1 MLGHMD
7 LQRKVAM
14 RAMVQDHYGGP
25 EVLRP
30 AEIPVPEPGAGKL
43 LVRVEAAGL
52 DRGAWHLMAGMPQVV
67 RLGTGLRTPRTPV
80 RGREFAGTV
89 EALGEGVAEFAVGDA
104 VFGIGEGC
112 FAEFVV
118 ARADRIVP
126 RPPELDAAGAAA
138 LPLSGLTALQA
149 VRDHAK
155 VAAGERVLVLGAS
168 GGVGSLAVQV
178 AAAFGAEVTGSASPA
193 KHDLVRELGATPV
206 GHDDPGGPFDVIVDC
221 GGHRP
226 LRLLR
231 SLLTPRGRLVIV
243 GSETGG
249 RWLGGTD
256 RLLRVALL
264 SPLVSQRL
272 TGFIS
277 SENAP
282 DLREVTRYARPV
294 VDSVLPLEELPT
306 AFRRMLAGDVRG
318 KLVLTP

>member
-1 MLGHMD
+1 
-7 LQRKVAM
+7 M
-14 RAMVQDHYGGP
+14 RAVVQDRYGGP
-25 EVLRP
+25 EVLRS
-30 AEIPVPEPGAGKL
+30 AEIPVPQPGAGRVR
-43 LVRVEAAGL
+43 VRVEAAGL

-67 RLGTGLRTPRTPV
+67 RLATGVRRPRTPV

-89 EALGEGVAEFAVGDA
+89 EALGERVTGVSVGDP

-112 FAEFVV
+112 FAEFAV
-118 ARADRIVP
+118 ARADRIAP
-126 RPPELDAAGAAA
+126 RPPELDATAAAA

-149 VRDHAK
+149 VRDKAR
-155 VAAGERVLVLGAS
+155 VAARERVLVLGAS

-178 AAAFGAEVTGSASPA
+178 AGAFGAAVTGSASPA
-193 KHDLVRELGATPV
+193 KHDLVRALGADPV
-206 GHDDPGGPFDVIVDC
+206 PHDEPGGPYDVIIDC

-256 RLLRVALL
+256 RSLRAALL
-264 SPLVSQRL
+264 SPLVRQRL
-272 TGFIS
+272 VGLVST
-277 SENAP
+277 ENAA
-282 DLREVTRYARPV
+282 DLRELTRYARPV
-294 VDSVLPLEELPT
+294 VDSVLPLAELP
-306 AFRRMLAGDVRG
+306 AAVRRMLAGDVRG

>member
-1 MLGHMD
+1 MVDG
-7 LQRKVAM
+7 RVM
-14 RAMVQDHYGGP
+14 RAMVQTRYGGP

-30 AEIPVPEPGAGKL
+30 AEIPVPAPGAGRV

-67 RLGTGLRTPRTPV
+67 RLGTGLRGPRTPV

-89 EALGEGVAEFAVGDA
+89 EALGAGVTEFAVGDT

-112 FAEFVV
+112 FAELAV

-126 RPPELDAAGAAA
+126 RPPELDAVGAAA

-149 VRDHAK
+149 VRDHGR
-155 VAAGERVLVLGAS
+155 VGAGERVLVLGAS

-206 GHDDPGGPFDVIVDC
+206 AHDALTGPFDVIIDC

-231 SLLTPRGRLVIV
+231 PLLTPRGRLVIV

-256 RLLRVALL
+256 RLLRVALRSL
-264 SPLVSQRL
+264 FTTQRL
-272 TGFIS
+272 GGFVS
-277 SENAP
+277 GENAA
-282 DLREVTRYARPV
+282 DLRELTRYARPV
-294 VDSVLPLEELPT
+294 VDSVLPLAELPT
-306 AFRRMLAGDVRG
+306 AFRRLLAGDVRG

>member
-1 MLGHMD
+1 MD
-7 LQRKVAM
+7 LQRKAEVM
-14 RAMVQDHYGGP
+14 RAVVQDRYGGP
-25 EVLRP
+25 EVLRS
-30 AEIPVPEPGAGKL
+30 AEIPVPQPGAGRVR
-43 LVRVEAAGL
+43 VRVEAAGL

-67 RLGTGLRTPRTPV
+67 RLATGVRRPRTPV

-89 EALGEGVAEFAVGDA
+89 EALGERVTGVSVGDP

-112 FAEFVV
+112 FAEFAV
-118 ARADRIVP
+118 ARADRIAP
-126 RPPELDAAGAAA
+126 RPPELDATAAAA

-149 VRDHAK
+149 VRDKAR
-155 VAAGERVLVLGAS
+155 VAARERVLVLGAS

-178 AAAFGAEVTGSASPA
+178 AGAFGAAVTGSASPA
-193 KHDLVRELGATPV
+193 KHDLVRALGADPV
-206 GHDDPGGPFDVIVDC
+206 PHDEPGGPYDVIIDC

-256 RLLRVALL
+256 RSLRAALL
-264 SPLVSQRL
+264 SPLVRQRL
-272 TGFIS
+272 VGLVST
-277 SENAP
+277 ENAA
-282 DLREVTRYARPV
+282 DLRELTRYARPV
-294 VDSVLPLEELPT
+294 VDSVLPLAELP
-306 AFRRMLAGDVRG
+306 AAVRRMLAGDVRG